1 MNRFKRSLKKFAE
14 EEAGTDMVEFAMA
27 AAILGAGAVIS
38 LNATNSN
45 FSGALSSF
53 ANFVTSHL

>member
-1 MNRFKRSLKKFAE
+1 MKHFKRFLKKFAE

-27 AAILGAGAVIS
+27 AALLGAGAVIS
-38 LNATNSN
+38 INATNANLS
-45 FSGALSSF
+45 SALSSF

>member
-1 MNRFKRSLKKFAE
+1 MNRFIGFLNRFSE
-14 EEAGTDMVEFAMA
+14 DEAGTDMVEFAMA

-38 LNATNSN
+38 MNATNPN
-45 FSGALSSF
+45 FSNALSSF